1 MTGIEAVLVLAVVA
15 LAAQVL
21 ILQRHYTEKLSDQAV
36 VLGFLLERIH
46 GSPGEAD
53 RLDQIRDKIFNSSH

>member
-1 MTGIEAVLVLAVVA
+1 MTGIEAVLLLAVIA

-36 VLGFLLERIH
+36 VLGFLLERINK
-46 GSPGEAD
+46 SPTDAG
-53 RLDQIRDKIFNSSH
+53 RLNQIRDKIFNSSH